1 VLAERALLVE
11 LLLPRGHVLGRIA
24 DYEHAAGLA
33 ELLVCAAPDDGA
45 AWLARARTRAT
56 FHRFAEALADLD
68 AAGRRGADQ
77 ATPEAER
84 AAILQA
90 VVCYAEA
97 LVLRRTAAERRP
109 DFTTLGALAVLE
121 AERGEVAQAERL
133 FTEARRRYRG
143 VSPFPVAS
151 LDFRRGL
158 MWLGQ
163 RDLHTARAWFDA
175 AVQRVPA
182 YAPALGHLAEV
193 DAALGA
199 RDAAIDRLRP
209 LAASSDAPEYAASL
223 ASVLSDAGQPLEA
236 EPWRRS
242 AAARYD
248 ELVVRHPEAFVD
260 HAAEFWLTVGG
271 DRPKGLQLVV
281 RNHVPVDPRAPP
293 RRSERLVACR
303 PRHVHTRSKGN
314 SDMTPP
320 HRPGL
325 QLGAR
330 TEFFVI
336 GDVIPGHEDALRQ
349 VLAEHINN
357 PLTQAAVDEIGTLH
371 EARFVLLDGGKRLV
385 FCSSF
390 DGSWDE
396 YIGDFATTAIGQDF
410 DQTWAHAHG
419 YPGVKSPAVKDWF
432 AAHQVEAG
440 NFVCGY
446 PEPTVKQVWKA
457 LALQKAFQQ
466 VLDTPGADQALQ
478 QPALKPLLD
487 MAAD

>member
-1 VLAERALLVE
+1 VPAEPALLVE

-45 AWLARARTRAT
+45 AWLARARTRAS

-151 LDFRRGL
+151 FDFRRGL

-260 HAAEFWLTVGG
+260 HAAEFWLTVG

-281 RNHVPVDPRAPP
+281 GNHVPVDPRAPP

-330 TEFFVI
+330 TEFCVI
-336 GDVIPGHEDALRQ
+336 ADVIPGHEDALRQ

-371 EARFVLLDGGKRLV
+371 EARFVLLDGGKRLM

-396 YIGDFATTAIGQDF
+396 YIDDFAATSIGQDF

-432 AAHQVEAG
+432 QAHAVQAG
-440 NFVCGY
+440 NFILAY